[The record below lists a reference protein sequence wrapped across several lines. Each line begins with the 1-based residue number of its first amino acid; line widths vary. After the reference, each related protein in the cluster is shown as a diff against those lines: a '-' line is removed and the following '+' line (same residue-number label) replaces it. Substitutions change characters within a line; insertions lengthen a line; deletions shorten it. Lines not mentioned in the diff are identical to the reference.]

1 MIERRAFS
9 AKHTPAY
16 WPKVLLPTA
25 STACQDKRGP
35 VVEADSVIWTARLRI
50 GRVMTFRASVS
61 RAFRAAAL
69 AALVDL
75 VEEDSAVLAAADSG
89 VDNEN

>member
-1 MIERRAFS
+1 
-9 AKHTPAY
+9 
-16 WPKVLLPTA
+16 
-25 STACQDKRGP
+25 

-50 GRVMTFRASVS
+50 GRGMTFRASVS

-75 VEEDSAVLAAADSG
+75 VVEDFAGRGQVQGASVAINILNQAPIFL
-89 VDNEN
+89 